1 MSNAIEDVFEIQVM
15 RNNDGKWGTISV
27 GTFKSADA
35 AGIYASHTW
44 TSMQSDVAFR
54 IVRVQ
59 RKVVR
64 YIARRE
70 GK

>member
-1 MSNAIEDVFEIQVM
+1 MSNTIEDVYEIQVM

-27 GTFKSADA
+27 GTFKSAEA
-35 AGIYASHTW
+35 AEIYASNAW
-44 TSMQSDVAFR
+44 VSLSDVAFR

-59 RKVVR
+59 RKAVK